1 MNFLFYFPGLES
13 STIFLGGKGTNLQRV
28 DAASELLGQD
38 GVDAALPG
46 DAVFPGKALG
56 DDLDPEMRFFAGV
69 GASVMARM
77 QVGIIVDF
85 QPSRLQCGFQ
95 FLANSLRGRHA
106 QIPSLLGR
114 VSRQKV
120 PLSSGLSG
128 YRRSLSPFHPAPIL
142 S

>member
-1 MNFLFYFPGLES
+1 MNPAG
-13 STIFLGGKGTNLQRV
+13 
-28 DAASELLGQD
+28 ELLGQD

-46 DAVFPGKALG
+46 DAVFAGEALS
-56 DDLDPEMRFFAGV
+56 DDLDPEMRFFAGM
-69 GASVMARM
+69 GAGVMPRM
-77 QVGIIVDF
+77 QVGIVVDF
-85 QPSRLQCGFQ
+85 QPRRLQCGFQ
-95 FLANSLRGRHA
+95 FLANSFRGRHA

-128 YRRSLSPFHPAPIL
+128 YPRGLSPFHPAPIL

>member
-1 MNFLFYFPGLES
+1 VEIFSFSGFRRG
-13 STIFLGGKGTNLQRV
+13 FLGREGAELQRMNP
-28 DAASELLGQD
+28 AGKFLGQD

-46 DAVFPGKALG
+46 DAVFAGKALS

-69 GASVMARM
+69 GAGVMPRM

-85 QPSRLQCGFQ
+85 QPRRLQGGFQ

-120 PLSSGLSG
+120 PLSSGLSSYPRG
-128 YRRSLSPFHPAPIL
+128 LSPFHPAPIL